1 MKTFE
6 KSPCDAA
13 NETFVTSNRKKRT
26 RPGFRGPQRYLHRCM
41 VQQQETALIK
51 VPALSHRRERSHA
64 SVDELTTHMQP
75 TSLHI
80 GSPASA
86 AKTRIHL

>member
-41 VQQQETALIK
+41 VQQQETANK
-51 VPALSHRRERSHA
+51 GPRVVTQAREIPR
-64 SVDELTTHMQP
+64 LC
-75 TSLHI
+75 
-80 GSPASA
+80 
-86 AKTRIHL
+86 